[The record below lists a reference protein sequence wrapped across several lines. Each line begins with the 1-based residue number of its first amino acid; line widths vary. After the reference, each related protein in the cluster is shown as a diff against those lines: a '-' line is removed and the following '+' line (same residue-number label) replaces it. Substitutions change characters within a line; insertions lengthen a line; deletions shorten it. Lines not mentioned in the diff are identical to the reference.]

1 MTSSPPTPRHQTTTH
16 LPAHNS
22 SRAAHKSLSSAV
34 LLSLAAAT
42 AATLDSVLLLL
53 AQHYALFYSNPT
65 LSGPNCSCCA
75 YPFCSL
81 RLMLPVKHVLLL
93 LHAGQATILT

>member
-1 MTSSPPTPRHQTTTH
+1 M
-16 LPAHNS
+16 
-22 SRAAHKSLSSAV
+22 
-34 LLSLAAAT
+34 AAAT